1 MSTATWM
8 TNSRATTTGTAAAM
22 LDLGRVFEWWCDP
35 STYEPIFEETTGSG
49 PLTDDYDDALEMRT
63 FAL

>member
-8 TNSRATTTGTAAAM
+8 TDSQATTTGTAAAM
-22 LDLGRVFEWWCDP
+22 LDLGRVFEWWVDP
-35 STYEPIFEETTGSG
+35 SAYEPTFEQTADGG
-49 PLTDDYDDALEMRT
+49 LVTDDYDDALEMRT